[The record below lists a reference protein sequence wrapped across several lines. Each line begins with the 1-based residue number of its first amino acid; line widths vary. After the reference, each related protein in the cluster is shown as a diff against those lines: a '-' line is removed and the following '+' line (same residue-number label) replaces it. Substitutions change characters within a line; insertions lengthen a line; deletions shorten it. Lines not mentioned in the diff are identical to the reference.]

1 MKIEKLDYY
10 GRGISRSSGKVYFI
24 ENALKDEDVSITL
37 LKEKKK
43 YCEAKLK
50 EISNISKDRTEAKC
64 KYYNVC
70 GGCQIMHIK
79 EEKQEEFKKEK
90 VEEILKKF
98 LKYNKDVNDIVFS
111 KNFNYRNKDVND
123 IVFSKNFNYRNK
135 VVLHVKD
142 NKLGFYKNKTNELIE
157 IDKCLLLNP
166 VINDLISYLKNYIEL
181 KDIEKITIKVG
192 NKTNEVML
200 IIDGSIAYYKKLLEI
215 VDVFIINEKVMTTKD
230 YITSYIGNKKYI
242 IKRNSFFQV
251 NYDIS
256 TRMYDK
262 VKDVIVKEKSKNV
275 LDLYCG
281 TGTIGIYISD
291 VVSKITGIEVVSDA
305 IESANTNKKINN
317 VENIEFILGKVEDK
331 LDFISNNNIDTI
343 IVDPPRSGLHKKVIP
358 ILEKISPKT
367 IIYVSCDPITM
378 ARDIK
383 LLSNNYELVEVTP
396 YDMFP
401 NTYHVECVC
410 VLKLK

>member
-70 GGCQIMHIK
+70 GGCQLMHIK

-98 LKYNKDVNDIVFS
+98 LKY
-111 KNFNYRNKDVND
+111 NKDVND

-200 IIDGSIAYYKKLLEI
+200 IIDGSIAYYQNLLEI
-215 VDVFIINEKVMTTKD
+215 VDVLIINEKVMTTKD

-305 IESANTNKKINN
+305 IESANINKKINN

-331 LDFISNNNIDTI
+331 LDFISNNNIDTV

>member
-1 MKIEKLDYY
+1 MKIEKMDYY
-10 GRGISRSSGKVYFI
+10 GRGIARSSSKVYFI

-43 YCEAKLK
+43 YCEAKSK
-50 EISNISKDRTEAKC
+50 EINNISKDRIEAKC

-70 GGCQIMHIK
+70 GGCQLMHIK
-79 EEKQEEFKKEK
+79 KEKQEEFKREK
-90 VEEILKKF
+90 VEEALKKF
-98 LKYNKDVNDIVFS
+98 LNYSKDINDIVFS
-111 KNFNYRNKDVND
+111 N
-123 IVFSKNFNYRNK
+123 NFNYRNK

-166 VINDLISYLKNYIEL
+166 VINDLISYLKKYVKKE
-181 KDIEKITIKVG
+181 DIEKITIKVG

-200 IIDGSIAYYKKLLEI
+200 IIDGSIADYQNLLEI
-215 VDVFIINEKVMTTKD
+215 VDVLIINEKVMTTKD

-305 IESANTNKKINN
+305 IESANINKKINN

-331 LDFISNNNIDTI
+331 LDFISNNNIDTV

-358 ILEKISPKT
+358 ILENINPKT

-383 LLSNNYELVEVTP
+383 LISNDYELVEVTP

-410 VLKLK
+410 VLNLK

>member
-64 KYYNVC
+64 KYYNIC
-70 GGCQIMHIK
+70 GGCQLMHIK
-79 EEKQEEFKKEK
+79 EYKQEEFKKEK

-111 KNFNYRNKDVND
+111 KNFNYRNK
-123 IVFSKNFNYRNK
+123 
-135 VVLHVKD
+135 VVLHIKD

-166 VINDLISYLKNYIEL
+166 VINDLISYLKRYIEL
-181 KDIEKITIKVG
+181 KDIEQITIKVG

-200 IIDGSIAYYKKLLEI
+200 IIDGSIAYYQNLLEI
-215 VDVFIINEKVMTTKD
+215 VDVLIINEKVMTTKD

-305 IESANTNKKINN
+305 IEAANVNKKINN

-331 LDFISNNNIDTI
+331 LDFISNNNIDTV

-358 ILEKISPKT
+358 TLEKISPKT

-378 ARDIK
+378 ARDIN

-410 VLKLK
+410 VLNLK

>member
-70 GGCQIMHIK
+70 GGCQLMHIK

-98 LKYNKDVNDIVFS
+98 LKY
-111 KNFNYRNKDVND
+111 NKDVND

-200 IIDGSIAYYKKLLEI
+200 IIDGSIAKYQNLLEI
-215 VDVFIINEKVMTTKD
+215 VDVLIINEKVMTTKD

-256 TRMYDK
+256 TRMYNK

-331 LDFISNNNIDTI
+331 LDFISNNNIDTV

-378 ARDIK
+378 ARDIN

>member
-64 KYYNVC
+64 KYYNIC
-70 GGCQIMHIK
+70 GGCQLMHIK
-79 EEKQEEFKKEK
+79 DKKQEEFKKEK

-98 LKYNKDVNDIVFS
+98 I
-111 KNFNYRNKDVND
+111 NYNKDVND

-135 VVLHVKD
+135 VVLHIKD

-215 VDVFIINEKVMTTKD
+215 VDVLIINEKVMTTKD

-242 IKRNSFFQV
+242 IKKNSFFQV

-256 TRMYDK
+256 TRMYNK

-305 IESANTNKKINN
+305 IEAANINKKINN
-317 VENIEFILGKVEDK
+317 VGNIEFILGKVEDK
-331 LDFISNNNIDTI
+331 LDFISNNNIDTV

>member
-111 KNFNYRNKDVND
+111 KNFNYRNK
-123 IVFSKNFNYRNK
+123 

-215 VDVFIINEKVMTTKD
+215 VDVLIINEKVMTTKD

-242 IKRNSFFQV
+242 IKKNSFFQV

-256 TRMYDK
+256 TRMYNK

-305 IESANTNKKINN
+305 IEAANTNKKINN

-331 LDFISNNNIDTI
+331 LDFISNNNIDTV

>member
-111 KNFNYRNKDVND
+111 KNFNYRNK
-123 IVFSKNFNYRNK
+123 

-200 IIDGSIAYYKKLLEI
+200 IIDGSIANYQNLLEI
-215 VDVFIINEKVMTTKD
+215 VDVLIINEKVMTTKD

-256 TRMYDK
+256 TRMYNK
-262 VKDVIVKEKSKNV
+262 VKDVIVKKKSKNV

-331 LDFISNNNIDTI
+331 LDFISNNNIDTV

>member
-50 EISNISKDRTEAKC
+50 EISNISKDRIEAKC

-70 GGCQIMHIK
+70 GGCQLMHIK

-98 LKYNKDVNDIVFS
+98 LKY
-111 KNFNYRNKDVND
+111 NKDVND

-166 VINDLISYLKNYIEL
+166 VINDLISYLKNYVEL

-200 IIDGSIAYYKKLLEI
+200 IIDGSIAKYQNLLEI
-215 VDVFIINEKVMTTKD
+215 VDVLIINEKVITTKD

-331 LDFISNNNIDTI
+331 LDFISNNNIDTV

-401 NTYHVECVC
+401 NTYHVECVAVMC
-410 VLKLK
+410 VK

>member
-70 GGCQIMHIK
+70 GGCQLMHIK

-98 LKYNKDVNDIVFS
+98 LKY
-111 KNFNYRNKDVND
+111 NKDVND

-166 VINDLISYLKNYIEL
+166 VINDLISYLKNYIES

-200 IIDGSIAYYKKLLEI
+200 IIDGSIAKYQKLLEI
-215 VDVFIINEKVMTTKD
+215 VDVLIINEKVMTTKD

-305 IESANTNKKINN
+305 IEAANVNKKINN

-331 LDFISNNNIDTI
+331 LDFISNNNIDTV

-378 ARDIK
+378 ARDIN

-401 NTYHVECVC
+401 NTYHVETVC
-410 VLKLK
+410 VLKKK

>member
-70 GGCQIMHIK
+70 GGCQLMHIK

-111 KNFNYRNKDVND
+111 KNFNYRNK
-123 IVFSKNFNYRNK
+123 
-135 VVLHVKD
+135 VVLHIKD

-166 VINDLISYLKNYIEL
+166 VINDLISYLKKYIEL

-200 IIDGSIAYYKKLLEI
+200 IIDGSIAYYQNLLEI
-215 VDVFIINEKVMTTKD
+215 VDVLIINEKVMTTKD

-305 IESANTNKKINN
+305 IEAANINKKINN
-317 VENIEFILGKVEDK
+317 VGNIEFILGKVEDK
-331 LDFISNNNIDTI
+331 LDFISNNNIDTV

-378 ARDIK
+378 ARDIN

-401 NTYHVECVC
+401 NTYHVECVA
-410 VLKLK
+410 VMGIKENL

>member
-64 KYYNVC
+64 KYYNFC
-70 GGCQIMHIK
+70 GGCQLMHIK
-79 EEKQEEFKKEK
+79 EEKQESFKKAK

-98 LKYNKDVNDIVFS
+98 L
-111 KNFNYRNKDVND
+111 NYNKDVND

-166 VINDLISYLKNYIEL
+166 VINDLISYLKNHVEL
-181 KDIEKITIKVG
+181 KYIEKITIKVG

-200 IIDGSIAYYKKLLEI
+200 IIDGSIAYYQNLLEI
-215 VDVFIINEKVMTTKD
+215 VDVLIINEKVMTTKD

-256 TRMYDK
+256 TRMYNK

-305 IESANTNKKINN
+305 IEAANINKKINN

-358 ILEKISPKT
+358 ILERISPKT

-401 NTYHVECVC
+401 NTYHCESVC
-410 VLKLK
+410 ILERR

>member
-79 EEKQEEFKKEK
+79 EERQEEFKKEK

-98 LKYNKDVNDIVFS
+98 L
-111 KNFNYRNKDVND
+111 NYNKDVND

-200 IIDGSIAYYKKLLEI
+200 IIDGSIAYYQNLLEI
-215 VDVFIINEKVMTTKD
+215 VDVLIINEKVMTTKD

-305 IESANTNKKINN
+305 IESANINKKINN

-383 LLSNNYELVEVTP
+383 LLSNDYELVEVTP

-401 NTYHVECVC
+401 NTYHCESIV
-410 VLKLK
+410 VLERK

>member
-10 GRGISRSSGKVYFI
+10 GRGIARSSSKVYFI

-43 YCEAKLK
+43 YCEAKSK
-50 EISNISKDRTEAKC
+50 EISNISKDRIEAKC

-70 GGCQIMHIK
+70 GGCQLMHIK
-79 EEKQEEFKKEK
+79 KEKQEEFKRKK
-90 VEEILKKF
+90 TEEVLKKF
-98 LKYNKDVNDIVFS
+98 LNYSKDINDIVFS
-111 KNFNYRNKDVND
+111 N
-123 IVFSKNFNYRNK
+123 NFNYRNK

-166 VINDLISYLKNYIEL
+166 VINDLISYLKKYVKKE
-181 KDIEKITIKVG
+181 DIEKITIKVG

-200 IIDGSIAYYKKLLEI
+200 IIDGSIAYYQNLLEI
-215 VDVFIINEKVMTTKD
+215 VDVLIINEKVMTTKD

-305 IESANTNKKINN
+305 IESANINKKINN

-331 LDFISNNNIDTI
+331 LDFISNNNIDTV

-410 VLKLK
+410 VLNLK

>member
-70 GGCQIMHIK
+70 GGCQLMHIK

-98 LKYNKDVNDIVFS
+98 LKY
-111 KNFNYRNKDVND
+111 NKDVND

-200 IIDGSIAYYKKLLEI
+200 IIDGSIAKYQKLLEI
-215 VDVFIINEKVMTTKD
+215 VDVLIINEKVMTTKD

-305 IESANTNKKINN
+305 IEAANTNKKINN

-331 LDFISNNNIDTI
+331 LDFISNNNIDTV

>member
-64 KYYNVC
+64 KYYNIC
-70 GGCQIMHIK
+70 GGCQLMHIK

-90 VEEILKKF
+90 IEEILKKI
-98 LKYNKDVNDIVFS
+98 LNYNKDVNDIVFS
-111 KNFNYRNKDVND
+111 K
-123 IVFSKNFNYRNK
+123 SFNYRNK

-142 NKLGFYKNKTNELIE
+142 SKLGFYKNKTNELIE

-166 VINDLISYLKNYIEL
+166 VINDLISYLKKYIEL

-200 IIDGSIAYYKKLLEI
+200 IIDGSIAYYQNLLEI
-215 VDVFIINEKVMTTKD
+215 VDVLVINEKVMTTKD

-262 VKDVIVKEKSKNV
+262 VKGVIVKEKSKNV

-305 IESANTNKKINN
+305 IEAANVNKKRNN

-367 IIYVSCDPITM
+367 IIYVSCNPITM
-378 ARDIK
+378 ARDIN

-401 NTYHVECVC
+401 NTYHVETVC
-410 VLKLK
+410 VLKKK

>member
-64 KYYNVC
+64 KYYNIC
-70 GGCQIMHIK
+70 GGCQLMHIK
-79 EEKQEEFKKEK
+79 DKKQEEFKKEK

-98 LKYNKDVNDIVFS
+98 I
-111 KNFNYRNKDVND
+111 NYNKDVND

-135 VVLHVKD
+135 VVLHIKD

-166 VINDLISYLKNYIEL
+166 VINDLISYLKKYIEL

-200 IIDGSIAYYKKLLEI
+200 IIDGSIAYYQNLLEI
-215 VDVFIINEKVMTTKD
+215 VDVLIINEKVMTTKD

-331 LDFISNNNIDTI
+331 LDFISNNNIDTV

-401 NTYHVECVC
+401 NTYHVECVAVMC
-410 VLKLK
+410 VK

>member
-70 GGCQIMHIK
+70 GGCQLMHIK
-79 EEKQEEFKKEK
+79 EEKQEQFKKEK

-98 LKYNKDVNDIVFS
+98 LKY
-111 KNFNYRNKDVND
+111 NKDVND

-181 KDIEKITIKVG
+181 KDIKKITIKVG

-200 IIDGSIAYYKKLLEI
+200 IIDGSIAYYQNLLEI
-215 VDVFIINEKVMTTKD
+215 VDVLIINEKVMTTKD

-262 VKDVIVKEKSKNV
+262 VKDIIVKEKSKNV

-358 ILEKISPKT
+358 TLEKISPKT

-378 ARDIK
+378 ARDIN

-401 NTYHVECVC
+401 NTYHVECVA
-410 VLKLK
+410 VMGIKENL

>member
-70 GGCQIMHIK
+70 GGCQLMHIK

-111 KNFNYRNKDVND
+111 KNFNYRNK
-123 IVFSKNFNYRNK
+123 

-142 NKLGFYKNKTNELIE
+142 KKLGFYKNKTNELIE

-166 VINDLISYLKNYIEL
+166 VINDLISYLKNYIES

-200 IIDGSIAYYKKLLEI
+200 IIDGSIAKYQKLLEI
-215 VDVFIINEKVMTTKD
+215 VVKAADSKRAEDTVALDVQGISILAD
-230 YITSYIGNKKYI
+230 YFVITQA
-242 IKRNSFFQV
+242 NSERQV
-251 NYDIS
+251 KAIADAVKEQVYEAGAD
-256 TRMYDK
+256 
-262 VKDVIVKEKSKNV
+262 VKDIEGKDGANWIL
-275 LDLYCG
+275 LDLG
-281 TGTIGIYISD
+281 D
-291 VVSKITGIEVVSDA
+291 VVVHVFKTETRQFYNLEKLWSDA
-305 IESANTNKKINN
+305 P
-317 VENIEFILGKVEDK
+317 L
-331 LDFISNNNIDTI
+331 
-343 IVDPPRSGLHKKVIP
+343 VDIA
-358 ILEKISPKT
+358 
-367 IIYVSCDPITM
+367 DW
-378 ARDIK
+378 IK
-383 LLSNNYELVEVTP
+383 
-396 YDMFP
+396 
-401 NTYHVECVC
+401 
-410 VLKLK
+410 

>member
-70 GGCQIMHIK
+70 GGCQLMHIK

-98 LKYNKDVNDIVFS
+98 LKY
-111 KNFNYRNKDVND
+111 NKDVND

-181 KDIEKITIKVG
+181 KDIEKTTIKVG

-200 IIDGSIAYYKKLLEI
+200 IIDGNIAKYQKLLEI
-215 VDVFIINEKVMTTKD
+215 VDVLIINEKVMTTKD

-262 VKDVIVKEKSKNV
+262 VKDIIVKEKSKSV

-331 LDFISNNNIDTI
+331 LDLISNNNIDTVV
-343 IVDPPRSGLHKKVIP
+343 VDPPRSGLHKKVIP
-358 ILEKISPKT
+358 TLEKISPKT

-383 LLSNNYELVEVTP
+383 LLSNDYELVEVTP

-401 NTYHVECVC
+401 NTYHVETVC
-410 VLKLK
+410 VLKRR

>member
-70 GGCQIMHIK
+70 GGCQLMHIK

-111 KNFNYRNKDVND
+111 KK
-123 IVFSKNFNYRNK
+123 FNYRNK

-200 IIDGSIAYYKKLLEI
+200 IIDGSIAKYQKLLEI
-215 VDVFIINEKVMTTKD
+215 VDVLIINEKVMTTKD

-242 IKRNSFFQV
+242 IKKNSFFQV

-256 TRMYDK
+256 TRMYNK

-305 IESANTNKKINN
+305 IEAANTNKKINN

-331 LDFISNNNIDTI
+331 LDFISNNNIDTV

>member
-111 KNFNYRNKDVND
+111 KNFNYRNK
-123 IVFSKNFNYRNK
+123 
-135 VVLHVKD
+135 VVLHIKD

-215 VDVFIINEKVMTTKD
+215 VDVLIINEKVMTTKD

-242 IKRNSFFQV
+242 IKKNSFFQV

-256 TRMYDK
+256 TRMYNK

-331 LDFISNNNIDTI
+331 LDFISNNNIDTV

-378 ARDIK
+378 ARDIN

-401 NTYHVECVC
+401 NTYHVETVC
-410 VLKLK
+410 VLKKK

>member
-70 GGCQIMHIK
+70 GGCQLMHIK

-98 LKYNKDVNDIVFS
+98 LKY
-111 KNFNYRNKDVND
+111 NKDVND

-166 VINDLISYLKNYIEL
+166 VINDLISYLKNYIES

-200 IIDGSIAYYKKLLEI
+200 IIDGSIAKYQKLLEI
-215 VDVFIINEKVMTTKD
+215 VDVLIINEKVMTTKD

-305 IESANTNKKINN
+305 IEAANINKKINN

-331 LDFISNNNIDTI
+331 LDFISNNNIDTV

-401 NTYHVECVC
+401 NTYHVETVC
-410 VLKLK
+410 VLKKK

>member
-64 KYYNVC
+64 KYYNIC
-70 GGCQIMHIK
+70 GGCQLMHIK

-98 LKYNKDVNDIVFS
+98 L
-111 KNFNYRNKDVND
+111 NYNKDVND

-200 IIDGSIAYYKKLLEI
+200 IIDGSIAYYQNLLEI
-215 VDVFIINEKVMTTKD
+215 VDVLIINEKVMTTKD

-256 TRMYDK
+256 TRMYNK
-262 VKDVIVKEKSKNV
+262 VKDIIVKEKSKNV

-331 LDFISNNNIDTI
+331 LDFISNNNIDTV

-358 ILEKISPKT
+358 TLEKISPKT

>member
-64 KYYNVC
+64 KYYNIC
-70 GGCQIMHIK
+70 GGCQLMHIK
-79 EEKQEEFKKEK
+79 DKKQEEFKKEK

-98 LKYNKDVNDIVFS
+98 I
-111 KNFNYRNKDVND
+111 NYNKDVND

-135 VVLHVKD
+135 VVLHIKD

-166 VINDLISYLKNYIEL
+166 VINDLISYLKKYIEL

-200 IIDGSIAYYKKLLEI
+200 IIDGSIAYYQNLLEI
-215 VDVFIINEKVMTTKD
+215 VDVLIINEKVMTTKD

-331 LDFISNNNIDTI
+331 LDFISNNNIDTV

>member
-70 GGCQIMHIK
+70 GGCQLMHIK

-111 KNFNYRNKDVND
+111 KNFNYRNK
-123 IVFSKNFNYRNK
+123 
-135 VVLHVKD
+135 VVLHIKD

-166 VINDLISYLKNYIEL
+166 VINDLISYLKRYIEL
-181 KDIEKITIKVG
+181 KDIEQITIKVG

-200 IIDGSIAYYKKLLEI
+200 IIDGSIAYYQNLLEI
-215 VDVFIINEKVMTTKD
+215 VDVLIINEKVMTTKD

-262 VKDVIVKEKSKNV
+262 VKDIIVKEKSKSV

-305 IESANTNKKINN
+305 IEAANVNKKINN

-331 LDFISNNNIDTI
+331 LDFISNNNIDTV

-358 ILEKISPKT
+358 TLEKISPKT

-378 ARDIK
+378 ARDIN

-410 VLKLK
+410 VLNLK

>member
-70 GGCQIMHIK
+70 GGCQLMHIK

-98 LKYNKDVNDIVFS
+98 L
-111 KNFNYRNKDVND
+111 NYNKDVND

-181 KDIEKITIKVG
+181 KDIKKITIKVG

-200 IIDGSIAYYKKLLEI
+200 IIDGSIAYYQNLLEI
-215 VDVFIINEKVMTTKD
+215 VDVLIINEKLMTTKD

-256 TRMYDK
+256 TRMYNK
-262 VKDVIVKEKSKNV
+262 VKDVIVKEKSKNI

-291 VVSKITGIEVVSDA
+291 VVSKITGIEVVSDS
-305 IESANTNKKINN
+305 IEAANINKKINN

-331 LDFISNNNIDTI
+331 LDFISNNNIDTV

-378 ARDIK
+378 ARDIN

-401 NTYHVECVC
+401 NTYHVESCAI
-410 VLKLK
+410 LERR

>member
-1 MKIEKLDYY
+1 
-10 GRGISRSSGKVYFI
+10 
-24 ENALKDEDVSITL
+24 
-37 LKEKKK
+37 
-43 YCEAKLK
+43 
-50 EISNISKDRTEAKC
+50 
-64 KYYNVC
+64 
-70 GGCQIMHIK
+70 MHIK

-111 KNFNYRNKDVND
+111 KNFNYRNK
-123 IVFSKNFNYRNK
+123 
-135 VVLHVKD
+135 VVLHIKD

-215 VDVFIINEKVMTTKD
+215 VDVLIINEKVMTTKD

-242 IKRNSFFQV
+242 IKKNSFFQV
-251 NYDIS
+251 NYDIY
-256 TRMYDK
+256 TRMYNK

-305 IESANTNKKINN
+305 IEAANTNKKINN

-331 LDFISNNNIDTI
+331 LDFISNNNIDTV

>member
-70 GGCQIMHIK
+70 GGCQLMHIK

-90 VEEILKKF
+90 VEELLKKF
-98 LKYNKDVNDIVFS
+98 L
-111 KNFNYRNKDVND
+111 NYNKDVND

-200 IIDGSIAYYKKLLEI
+200 IIDGSITYYQKLLEI
-215 VDVFIINEKVMTTKD
+215 VDVLIINEKVMTTKD

-256 TRMYDK
+256 TRMYNK
-262 VKDVIVKEKSKNV
+262 VKDVIVKKKSKNV

-305 IESANTNKKINN
+305 IESANINKKINN

-331 LDFISNNNIDTI
+331 LDFISNNNIDTV

-383 LLSNNYELVEVTP
+383 LLSNDYELVEVTP

-401 NTYHVECVC
+401 NTYHVETVC
-410 VLKLK
+410 VLKRR

>member
-111 KNFNYRNKDVND
+111 KNFNYRNK
-123 IVFSKNFNYRNK
+123 

-200 IIDGSIAYYKKLLEI
+200 IIDGSIAYYQNLLEI
-215 VDVFIINEKVMTTKD
+215 VDVLIINEKVMTTKD

-256 TRMYDK
+256 TRMYNK

-305 IESANTNKKINN
+305 IEAANINKKINN

-331 LDFISNNNIDTI
+331 LDFISNNNIDTV

>member
-43 YCEAKLK
+43 YCEAKSK
-50 EISNISKDRTEAKC
+50 SISNISKDRTEAKC

-111 KNFNYRNKDVND
+111 KNFNYRNK
-123 IVFSKNFNYRNK
+123 
-135 VVLHVKD
+135 VVLHIKD

-200 IIDGSIAYYKKLLEI
+200 IIDGSIAKYQKLSEI
-215 VDVFIINEKVMTTKD
+215 VDVLIINEKVMTTKD

-251 NYDIS
+251 NYNIS

-262 VKDVIVKEKSKNV
+262 VKDVIAKEKSKNV

-291 VVSKITGIEVVSDA
+291 VVSKITGIEVISDA
-305 IESANTNKKINN
+305 IESANINKKINN

-331 LDFISNNNIDTI
+331 LDFISNNNIDTV

-358 ILEKISPKT
+358 ILERISPKT

-378 ARDIK
+378 ARDIN

-410 VLKLK
+410 GLNLK

>member
-70 GGCQIMHIK
+70 GGCQLMHIK

-111 KNFNYRNKDVND
+111 KNFNYRNK
-123 IVFSKNFNYRNK
+123 

-157 IDKCLLLNP
+157 LDKCLLLNP

-200 IIDGSIAYYKKLLEI
+200 IIDGSIAKYQNLLEI
-215 VDVFIINEKVMTTKD
+215 VDVLIINEKVMTTKD

-256 TRMYDK
+256 TRMYNK

-305 IESANTNKKINN
+305 IEAANINKKINN

-378 ARDIK
+378 ARDIN

>member
-64 KYYNVC
+64 KYYNIC
-70 GGCQIMHIK
+70 GGCQLMHIK

-98 LKYNKDVNDIVFS
+98 LKY
-111 KNFNYRNKDVND
+111 NKDVND

-200 IIDGSIAYYKKLLEI
+200 IIDGSIAKYQKLLEI
-215 VDVFIINEKVMTTKD
+215 VDVLIINEKVMTTKD

-305 IESANTNKKINN
+305 IEAANTNKKINN

-331 LDFISNNNIDTI
+331 LDFISNNNIDTV
-343 IVDPPRSGLHKKVIP
+343 IVDHPRSGLHKKVIP

>member
-111 KNFNYRNKDVND
+111 KNFNYRNK
-123 IVFSKNFNYRNK
+123 
-135 VVLHVKD
+135 VVLHIKD

-166 VINDLISYLKNYIEL
+166 VINDLISYLKNYIQ
-181 KDIEKITIKVG
+181 
-192 NKTNEVML
+192 M
-200 IIDGSIAYYKKLLEI
+200 
-215 VDVFIINEKVMTTKD
+215 
-230 YITSYIGNKKYI
+230 
-242 IKRNSFFQV
+242 
-251 NYDIS
+251 
-256 TRMYDK
+256 
-262 VKDVIVKEKSKNV
+262 
-275 LDLYCG
+275 
-281 TGTIGIYISD
+281 
-291 VVSKITGIEVVSDA
+291 
-305 IESANTNKKINN
+305 KKI
-317 VENIEFILGKVEDK
+317 
-331 LDFISNNNIDTI
+331 
-343 IVDPPRSGLHKKVIP
+343 
-358 ILEKISPKT
+358 
-367 IIYVSCDPITM
+367 
-378 ARDIK
+378 
-383 LLSNNYELVEVTP
+383 
-396 YDMFP
+396 
-401 NTYHVECVC
+401 
-410 VLKLK
+410 

>member
-70 GGCQIMHIK
+70 GGCQLMHIK

-98 LKYNKDVNDIVFS
+98 LKY
-111 KNFNYRNKDVND
+111 NKDVND

-166 VINDLISYLKNYIEL
+166 VINDLISYLKNYIES

-200 IIDGSIAYYKKLLEI
+200 IIDGSIAYYQNLLEI
-215 VDVFIINEKVMTTKD
+215 VDVLIINEKVMTTKD

-305 IESANTNKKINN
+305 IESANINKKINN

-331 LDFISNNNIDTI
+331 LDFISNNNIDTV

-378 ARDIK
+378 ARDIN

-401 NTYHVECVC
+401 NTYHVETVC
-410 VLKLK
+410 VLKKK

>member
-50 EISNISKDRTEAKC
+50 EISNISKDRIEAKC

-98 LKYNKDVNDIVFS
+98 LKY
-111 KNFNYRNKDVND
+111 NKDVND

-200 IIDGSIAYYKKLLEI
+200 IIDGSIAYYQNLLEI
-215 VDVFIINEKVMTTKD
+215 VDVLIINEKVMTTKD

-256 TRMYDK
+256 TRMYNK

-305 IESANTNKKINN
+305 IEAANINKKINN
-317 VENIEFILGKVEDK
+317 VGNIEFILGKVEDK
-331 LDFISNNNIDTI
+331 LDFISNNNIDTV

-378 ARDIK
+378 ARDIN
-383 LLSNNYELVEVTP
+383 LLSNNYELAEVTP

-401 NTYHVECVC
+401 NTYHVECVA

>member
-43 YCEAKLK
+43 YCEAKSK
-50 EISNISKDRTEAKC
+50 EISNISKDRIEAKC
-64 KYYNVC
+64 KYYNIC
-70 GGCQIMHIK
+70 GGCQLMHIK

-98 LKYNKDVNDIVFS
+98 LKY
-111 KNFNYRNKDVND
+111 NKDVND

-166 VINDLISYLKNYIEL
+166 VINDLISYLKKYIEL

-200 IIDGSIAYYKKLLEI
+200 IIDGSIAYYQNLLEI
-215 VDVFIINEKVMTTKD
+215 VDVLIINEKVMTTKD

-281 TGTIGIYISD
+281 TGTIGIYISY

-305 IESANTNKKINN
+305 IEAANINKKINN

-331 LDFISNNNIDTI
+331 LDFISNNNIDTV

-358 ILEKISPKT
+358 ILDKISPKT

-378 ARDIK
+378 ARDIN

>member
-111 KNFNYRNKDVND
+111 KNFNYRNK
-123 IVFSKNFNYRNK
+123 

-200 IIDGSIAYYKKLLEI
+200 IIDGSIAKYQKLLEI
-215 VDVFIINEKVMTTKD
+215 VDVLIINEKVMTTKD

-242 IKRNSFFQV
+242 IKKNSFFQV

-256 TRMYDK
+256 TRMYNK

-305 IESANTNKKINN
+305 IEAANTNKKINN

-331 LDFISNNNIDTI
+331 LDFISNNNIDTV

>member
-70 GGCQIMHIK
+70 GGCQLMHIK

-111 KNFNYRNKDVND
+111 KNFNYL
-123 IVFSKNFNYRNK
+123 NK

-166 VINDLISYLKNYIEL
+166 VINDLISYLKKYIEL

-200 IIDGSIAYYKKLLEI
+200 IIDGSIAYYQNLLEI
-215 VDVFIINEKVMTTKD
+215 VDVLIINEKVMTTKD

-305 IESANTNKKINN
+305 IESANINKKINN

-331 LDFISNNNIDTI
+331 LDFISNNNIDTV

-401 NTYHVECVC
+401 NTYHVECVAVMC
-410 VLKLK
+410 VK